1 MKKLGFILCLTTS
14 FFYLATMNI
23 YGKTLEYIDVNCKKN
38 EIAVTFLTSNNT
50 KLLYVESSN
59 QNVGIILEA
68 VSQVNIKKEFPV
80 LKKEKING
88 YIVLDEDTVNK
99 LSHENI
105 TILKDKINF
114 LNGDLQMFDGNI
126 VLTYNMKN
134 LCIIQDKMSHLEECD
149 YIYYYGLEKVIEIPD
164 TVKLVIYDASITD
177 DMRLANY
184 DNFIDTLKLS
194 YQHTSTL
201 IWNKDT
207 YRTITIP

>member
-1 MKKLGFILCLTTS
+1 MKKLGFILCLTTL
-14 FFYLATMNI
+14 FFYLATTNI
-23 YGKTLEYIDVNCKKN
+23 YGKTLEHIDINCKEN

-68 VSQVNIKKEFPV
+68 VSEVNIKKEFPV
-80 LKKEKING
+80 LKKEKIDFF
-88 YIVLDEDTVNK
+88 IVLNEDTVNK
-99 LSHENI
+99 LSHKNI
-105 TILKDKINF
+105 TILEDKLYF
-114 LNGDLQMFDGNI
+114 SSGELQKLDE
-126 VLTYNMKN
+126 NMILSHDTKK

-184 DNFIDTLKLS
+184 DTFIDTLKLS

-207 YRTITIP
+207 YQTVTIP